1 VHQAVT
7 AAAMADI
14 HLPAIETVKDERI
27 FNDSQEMFTLDMIL
41 DMTYGIYAW
50 TCIRMERRRYT
61 QGVCNDGSVL
71 DNARLLVQQKAGSG
85 VGTWNA
91 M

>member
-1 VHQAVT
+1 
-7 AAAMADI
+7 MAEI

-27 FNDSQEMFTLDMIL
+27 FNDTHEMFTFDMNMDMI
-41 DMTYGIYAW
+41 YGIHVW
-50 TCIRMERRRYT
+50 TCIRMMRRRYT

-85 VGTWNA
+85 VGTWNT